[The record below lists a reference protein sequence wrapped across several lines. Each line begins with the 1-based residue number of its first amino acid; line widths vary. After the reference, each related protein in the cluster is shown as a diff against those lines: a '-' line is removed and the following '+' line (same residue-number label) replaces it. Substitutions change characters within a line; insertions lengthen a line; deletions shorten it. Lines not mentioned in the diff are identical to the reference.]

1 MSVGSKD
8 GIPFL
13 DFDGNQYVL
22 LPDEN
27 TEDAVNHLSSA
38 GGSFSSIKFGRLE
51 GSNLQ
56 NFNRLFERADN
67 EEIAGRIRSTLSSSL
82 GTSSNSLQSAGKAS
96 SIQEEARGLLCCI
109 KEKKPFHITCHTNTN
124 YALSGYG
131 REIRI
136 KYRQDDLFLMGY
148 SVALLDFLY
157 KNKNNEANES
167 EKGYLPIVLK
177 ANEATSEEDFNKI
190 LQNRASLE
198 AMIVWFKTVVNPGDS
213 YRFDKQSLPAIQ
225 RLFNA
230 VGMPIDLTKQKQP
243 CFPCPGFKPDVE
255 EILKGE
261 SSCGELI
268 MRSKNKVSYF
278 SN

>member
-1 MSVGSKD
+1 
-8 GIPFL
+8 
-13 DFDGNQYVL
+13 
-22 LPDEN
+22 
-27 TEDAVNHLSSA
+27 
-38 GGSFSSIKFGRLE
+38 
-51 GSNLQ
+51 
-56 NFNRLFERADN
+56 
-67 EEIAGRIRSTLSSSL
+67 
-82 GTSSNSLQSAGKAS
+82 
-96 SIQEEARGLLCCI
+96 
-109 KEKKPFHITCHTNTN
+109 
-124 YALSGYG
+124 
-131 REIRI
+131 
-136 KYRQDDLFLMGY
+136 
-148 SVALLDFLY
+148 
-157 KNKNNEANES
+157 
-167 EKGYLPIVLK
+167 
-177 ANEATSEEDFNKI
+177 